1 MPNELILRP
10 IYADTDAEGVVYYA
24 VYLEW
29 MEKGRTETIRDT
41 GYTVADFKKE
51 GIIFAVR
58 RAEIDYH
65 APARYD
71 EVISIKTKI
80 TEIKGATI
88 TFEHEIINKETEQ
101 LLVGGKILLVALKS
115 ESLKPIRIP
124 EKLIKALQRTKT

>member
-29 MEKGRTETIRDT
+29 MERGRTETIRDT

-58 RAEIDYH
+58 RAEIDYY

-71 EVISIKTKI
+71 ELILIKTKI
-80 TEIKGATI
+80 VEIKGATI
-88 TFEHEIINKETEQ
+88 TFEH
-101 LLVGGKILLVALKS
+101 
-115 ESLKPIRIP
+115 
-124 EKLIKALQRTKT
+124 

>member
-41 GYTVADFKKE
+41 GYTVADFKNE

-65 APARYD
+65 ASARYD
-71 EVISIKTKI
+71 ELILMRTKVV
-80 TEIKGATI
+80 EIKGATI
-88 TFEHEIINKETEQ
+88 TFEHEIINKKTEQ

-124 EKLIKALQRTKT
+124 EKLIKALHII

>member
-29 MEKGRTETIRDT
+29 MERGRTETIRDT
-41 GYTVADFKKE
+41 GSVADFKRE

-71 EVISIKTKI
+71 ELISIKTKI

>member
-24 VYLEW
+24 VYLTW
-29 MEKGRTETIRDT
+29 MEKGRTELIRDT
-41 GYTVADFKKE
+41 GYSVADFKKE

-58 RAEIDYH
+58 HIEVNYH

-71 EVISIKTKI
+71 EHILIRTKI
-80 TEIKGATI
+80 AEIKGVTI

-101 LLVGGKILLVALKS
+101 LLVSGRMVLVALKS
-115 ESLKPIRIP
+115 ESFKPTRVP
-124 EKLIKALQRTKT
+124 ERFVKILQKYK